1 LFAASVNAQGD
12 RWVGVGRD
20 KDAVYYVDKQ
30 TLERTGSTVKVWT
43 LQNYSTRQQIP
54 VTKLGYRSVKEFF
67 KFDCEKRTLEVL
79 SRSKYSETSGKG
91 DVIASRTWPEGLN
104 TEPVVPDTTGEGLLR
119 FVCEPS
125 GALTK

>member
-1 LFAASVNAQGD
+1 MKEMPMPRCGSLLAVLSASLLFAASVNAQGD

-79 SRSKYSETSGKG
+79 SRGCNRLTNLAG
-91 DVIASRTWPEGLN
+91 GL
-104 TEPVVPDTTGEGLLR
+104 EY
-119 FVCEPS
+119 
-125 GALTK
+125 